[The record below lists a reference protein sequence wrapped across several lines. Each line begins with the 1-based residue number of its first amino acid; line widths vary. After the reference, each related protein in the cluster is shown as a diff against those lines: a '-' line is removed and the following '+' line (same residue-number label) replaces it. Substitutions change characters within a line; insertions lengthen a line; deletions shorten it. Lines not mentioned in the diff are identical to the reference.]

1 MRAVPCVS
9 GKGPGRRG
17 SHKDSAQHNSINQ
30 RRPFEAIS
38 PRLMS
43 VHLQI
48 RSDTIVG
55 FHDATFIFP
64 PSDKIRLAR
73 AGPRPRGAPSARSP
87 MSLLASLRSLGSHL
101 RCAGGP
107 LSLRAGMG
115 QALGPAAA
123 QMFVRGMK
131 VRSAIK
137 KRCESMLRTRRV
149 SG

>member
-1 MRAVPCVS
+1 M
-9 GKGPGRRG
+9 
-17 SHKDSAQHNSINQ
+17 
-30 RRPFEAIS
+30 
-38 PRLMS
+38 
-43 VHLQI
+43 
-48 RSDTIVG
+48 
-55 FHDATFIFP
+55 
-64 PSDKIRLAR
+64 
-73 AGPRPRGAPSARSP
+73 PSARSP

>member
-1 MRAVPCVS
+1 
-9 GKGPGRRG
+9 
-17 SHKDSAQHNSINQ
+17 
-30 RRPFEAIS
+30 
-38 PRLMS
+38 MS

-73 AGPRPRGAPSARSP
+73 ARPRGAPSARSP